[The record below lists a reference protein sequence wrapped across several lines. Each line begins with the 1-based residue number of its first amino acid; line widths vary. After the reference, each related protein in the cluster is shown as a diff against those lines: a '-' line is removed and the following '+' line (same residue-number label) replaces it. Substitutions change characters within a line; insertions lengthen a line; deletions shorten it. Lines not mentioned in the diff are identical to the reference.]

1 MNPLTALTPDG
12 ILFDLDG
19 TLWDATP
26 VTMESW
32 REVLRDNPGIIPAVP
47 LTLDNIRNYMGLTN
61 EELGAVFFPFLSPAE
76 QMRLMRASCDFEN
89 KHLAEHGGVPY
100 PSVMDTLAQLSRK
113 YPLFIVSNCQCGYIE
128 CFLGANGA
136 APYITDYECSD
147 NTKMEKSENIRLI
160 AERNGLKS
168 PIYVGDTTSDST
180 AAKKA
185 DIPFVYAKYGF
196 GEAYGRGR
204 VTDYQYSINSFS
216 ELTTLTI

>member
-76 QMRLMRASCDFEN
+76 QMRLMRASCAFEN

-100 PSVMDTLAQLSRK
+100 PGVMDTLAKLSRK

>member
-1 MNPLTALTPDG
+1 MNPLTTLTPDG

-76 QMRLMRASCDFEN
+76 QMRLMRASCAFEN
-89 KHLAEHGGVPY
+89 RHLAEQGGIPY
-100 PSVMDTLAQLSRK
+100 PGVMDTLAKLSRK

-136 APYITDYECSD
+136 APFITDYECSD
-147 NTKMEKSENIRLI
+147 NTKMEKSENIQLI

-204 VTDYQYSINSFS
+204 VTDYQYSIDSFS
-216 ELTTLTI
+216 ELKILTI